1 MSLTA
6 EQVLEKTQQNGSF
19 DKLRK
24 ELFEA
29 FISSERCKAF
39 EKNVNVLL
47 QTISEDP
54 EMRWTKDKAKFL
66 ERQLLEHFE
75 RNRELERI
83 DKDARNFWLVPE
95 RRNRLNNC
103 ITQGIEELCDSGTST
118 EDRIKRRK
126 VVTRSLELDPPRLP
140 PRGSRGASRGHNY
153 YRRGDSVAAF
163 LATTDA
169 LCQTSQYICL
179 LMEVSACDAL
189 KGSYTVEDL
198 DKTGTDEQHT
208 WVVYWDQ
215 ILAIKRPYEQVYRPG
230 DQVYALFRDDYGGD
244 AAVSTEFFPGRV
256 EQVSQ
261 MVLAIQFD
269 TGEICHVYYDEVFA
283 AGRVGFMRQ
292 MSDER
297 RKLNKADAMVEVNGR
312 FLPSFTG
319 FWPET
324 AQPALGKHGHK
335 VRYREPP
342 HLLIEH
348 KPRTAVHKWEQSTTR
363 AITPSAR
370 ESRSAVYHETVDANG
385 SDMELDSTGES
396 PLASSRG
403 TIYKKPADLKPI
415 TIPQVPSETVG
426 SALSARLSSTS
437 IQEYTSSRRVSQT
450 DLQRTND
457 VETVQ
462 SQRTAER
469 KSTTET
475 VPVST
480 SSEDGEIE
488 AGEEG
493 EVHDP
498 SLPAVTPMESTKS
511 RDMSPSMRR
520 PSMSR
525 SSVRYGERE
534 SRWDRRTPP
543 YRERRR
549 SYSRRSGYP
558 RDDSRTRDRST
569 SVRRHNSRYHL
580 SGYPD
585 DYRSRINTHSRS
597 RSPARPMIR
606 EMGPSSHVTSHVATS
621 LQPTPFGAQSS
632 TESGPWS
639 PSYGRY
645 TSPRRTPPL
654 HGTTHYRDYR

>member
-1 MSLTA
+1 M
-6 EQVLEKTQQNGSF
+6 E
-19 DKLRK
+19 
-24 ELFEA
+24 
-29 FISSERCKAF
+29 
-39 EKNVNVLL
+39 
-47 QTISEDP
+47 

-66 ERQLLEHFE
+66 EKQLLEHFE
-75 RNRELERI
+75 RSRELERI

-95 RRNRLNNC
+95 RRTRLNTC
-103 ITQGIEELCDSGTST
+103 ITQAIDELCGSGTLT
-118 EDRIKRRK
+118 EDRIKHNK

-163 LATTDA
+163 IATTDA

-179 LMEVSACDAL
+179 LTEVSACDAL

-198 DKTGTDEQHT
+198 DRTGTDEQHT

-230 DQVYALFRDDYGGD
+230 DQVYALFRDDYGAD

-269 TGEICHVYYDEVFA
+269 AGEMCHVYYDEVFA

-324 AQPALGKHGHK
+324 AQPALGKYGHK
-335 VRYREPP
+335 VRYRQPP

-348 KPRTAVHKWEQSTTR
+348 KPRTAVHKWDQSTTR
-363 AITPSAR
+363 AVAPPAR
-370 ESRSAVYHETVDANG
+370 ESRSVNDHETVDANG
-385 SDMELDSTGES
+385 SDMELDSSGES
-396 PLASSRG
+396 PLMSSRG
-403 TIYKKPADLKPI
+403 IFDKKLADMKPI
-415 TIPQVPSETVG
+415 TIPQVPSEIVG
-426 SALSARLSSTS
+426 SALSTRLSSTS
-437 IQEYTSSRRVSQT
+437 IQEYASSRRVSQT
-450 DLQRTND
+450 DLQRTNGAD
-457 VETVQ
+457 TTQ
-462 SQRTAER
+462 SHRTEER
-469 KSTTET
+469 KPTTENA
-475 VPVST
+475 PVST

-493 EVHDP
+493 EVHDL
-498 SLPAVTPMESTKS
+498 SFSAVTPMESAKP

-520 PSMSR
+520 SSMSR
-525 SSVRYGERE
+525 NAVRYGERE

-549 SYSRRSGYP
+549 SQSRRSAYP
-558 RDDSRTRDRST
+558 YDDSRTRDRST
-569 SVRRHNSRYHL
+569 SLRRHDNIYHSSR
-580 SGYPD
+580 YPD
-585 DYRSRINTHSRS
+585 DYRSQINTHSRS
-597 RSPARPMIR
+597 RSPIRPMLH
-606 EMGPSSHVTSHVATS
+606 EMGPSLNATSHVATPF
-621 LQPTPFGAQSS
+621 QPIPFGVQPSA
-632 TESGPWS
+632 ESGPW
-639 PSYGRY
+639 PPPYGRY
-645 TSPRRTPPL
+645 SSPRRSPPH
-654 HGTTHYRDYR
+654 HGNTHYRDHR